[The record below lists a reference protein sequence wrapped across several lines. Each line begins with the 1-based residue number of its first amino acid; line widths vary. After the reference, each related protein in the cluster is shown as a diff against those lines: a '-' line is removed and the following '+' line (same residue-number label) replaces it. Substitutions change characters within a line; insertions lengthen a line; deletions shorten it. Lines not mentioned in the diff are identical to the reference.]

1 MMMIFPRQVFPWL
14 AVTML
19 SACSVYPTASGPADK
34 IRFIAFGDS
43 GYHYDYLKPELLE
56 NPQTAAQFQAEK
68 LKKWLTQHRPEKDFV
83 APPMHRL
90 ADGKHVVE
98 RSGLHAT
105 AKAMTNFCQQQ
116 VCDFGIMLGD
126 NIYPDGADG
135 KNDDQRFEKI
145 FEQPYKRLGEGVDG
159 FKLYAALGN
168 HDWNTSR
175 QGRDAQ
181 IDYAQRHDTKITMQH
196 PGYFTFTRRQGD
208 LTAEFF
214 VLDTNLLLKG
224 QQVLDD
230 QLNPDGSPKQ
240 HNELNQPE
248 SWEKPTEV
256 DKRQLLWLE
265 QQLKASTAD
274 WKIVMGHHT
283 IWSSGGSKFEEAK
296 VLRRLLLPSLCQYA
310 DLYFAG
316 HEHDLELHQDSC
328 EAVSGADALPL
339 PLIVSGAGAKQR
351 AIHQGF
357 QQWQRQAHPDYRE
370 LWLKGMVW
378 GFSYIELDKHNAR
391 VGMFTT
397 PDDESGAIVHEV
409 SFDFSNR
416 P

>member
-1 MMMIFPRQVFPWL
+1 MKLLLLCSPMLLLATIFSGCALTSP
-14 AVTML
+14 
-19 SACSVYPTASGPADK
+19 PTNYVDK
-34 IRFIAFGDS
+34 IQFLAFGDS
-43 GYHYDYLKPELLE
+43 GYHYDYLKPELQK
-56 NPQTAAQFQAEK
+56 NPQTVSQFQAAK
-68 LKKWLTQHRPEKDFV
+68 LKKWLKQHRPEKDFV
-83 APPMHRL
+83 APPMHVL
-90 ADGKHVVE
+90 PGSQFAVE

-105 AKAMTNFCQQQ
+105 AKAMTRFCQQAECQ
-116 VCDFGIMLGD
+116 FGIMLGD

-135 KNDDQRFEKI
+135 KNDDERFEKI

-240 HNELNQPE
+240 HNELNRPE
-248 SWEKPTEV
+248 SWEKPTEA
-256 DKRQLLWLE
+256 DNQQLQWLKN
-265 QQLKASTAD
+265 QLKASDAD

-283 IWSSGGSKFEEAK
+283 IWSSGGSKFEEAS
-296 VLRRLLLPSLCQYA
+296 VLRRLLLPSLCEYA
-310 DLYFAG
+310 DMYFAG
-316 HEHDLELHQDSC
+316 HEHDLEVHLDTCQ
-328 EAVSGADALPL
+328 GQQGKDAKPL
-339 PLIVSGAGAKQR
+339 PLIISGAAAKQR
-351 AIHQGF
+351 AIHPAF
-357 QQWQRQAHPDYRE
+357 QQWQKANNPTYRE
-370 LWLKGMVW
+370 LWLKGMTW
-378 GFSYIELDKHNAR
+378 GFSHIQLDQTNAR
-391 VGMFTT
+391 VDMFTT
-397 PDDESGAIVHEV
+397 PNDESGKVVREV
-409 SFDFSNR
+409 SFNFAPR
-416 P
+416 H